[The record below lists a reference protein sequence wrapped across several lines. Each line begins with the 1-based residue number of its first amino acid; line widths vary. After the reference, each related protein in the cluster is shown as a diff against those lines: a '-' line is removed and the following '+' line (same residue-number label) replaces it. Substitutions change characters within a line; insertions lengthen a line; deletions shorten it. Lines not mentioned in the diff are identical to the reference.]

1 MLGVVVVRVL
11 IHRLPIS
18 QSSVLFVVAVLIHRL
33 PISQSSVLFVVVVA
47 VLSVVLV
54 AVVEGL
60 HSHACRCFVVV
71 VVVVDPI
78 ADALVLQHD
87 HWRNRLEVAA

>member
-1 MLGVVVVRVL
+1 MMTKHCCMLGVVVVR
-11 IHRLPIS
+11 
-18 QSSVLFVVAVLIHRL
+18 VLIHRL

-71 VVVVDPI
+71 VVVDPT

-87 HWRNRLEVAA
+87 HLRNRLEVAA